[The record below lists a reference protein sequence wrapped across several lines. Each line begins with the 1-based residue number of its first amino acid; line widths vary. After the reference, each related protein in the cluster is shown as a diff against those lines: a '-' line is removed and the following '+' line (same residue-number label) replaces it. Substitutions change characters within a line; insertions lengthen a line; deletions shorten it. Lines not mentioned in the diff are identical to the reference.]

1 LLYEYNYNITYNRIY
16 LDLRKKILLNLFLK
30 SFPTKFQ
37 VAKNKETLKTGKV
50 FYALNNIKTFLENEY
65 IYYNKFTCN
74 FLVVDIDT
82 KELSIKKI
90 IEVLDEY
97 FIKTPTWIIET
108 NAGYQVGFA
117 LEKPFLLQEI
127 RNNKL
132 SEKDKKLRRYA
143 FSMLKNLHK
152 LLNADPNALRL
163 QGFYK
168 NPIGINLEKYKL
180 FVTTN
185 KFNLSEFDIIIN
197 QEKEENKEKFPK
209 KRKGNPGGDFH
220 QDPAKIKK
228 LAKEFLL
235 NFNLNILKKI
245 TAGSRNSFVWY
256 VGMYLSKNTDD
267 WIEKLNTYNLNLSK
281 PLGKEELL
289 QIIKSIENYNNA
301 GKNFVIGRGSIKTRK
316 ERNEYMKQYR
326 LKKGIHKKTR
336 EQQKEENKT
345 KILQAIYKLRI
356 DNKKITIRN
365 IAETAKLSPNK
376 ELANHLSA
384 YANFLKSKERAGIE
398 RALLAGSFAKGSFDA
413 GVKDKLVTLI
423 SEQNSFLD
431 AFLATAPQSIKA
443 YYQEKYQGDAINKV
457 LKMRDEALS
466 GDLSASSI
474 YWFDTITSKINI
486 LKSIDDKISQVA
498 LEKTDKLVK
507 EGFNASMMMVAESIF
522 IMIVLQLFLY
532 LISTNIINS
541 VNALDK
547 QLNEM
552 TSNMDFSKTVHTDS
566 KGEIEK
572 ISNSINALILAA
584 RTAIHDTKINSKQT
598 QENSQ
603 LLEETA
609 STLSSNATTVEALV
623 ANANIMITNLEGNL
637 DSTQEQIIFTTDEL
651 KQTDETLNTFIANLH
666 NVAEKINEGNDKQEM
681 VVNQM
686 SELSNQAS
694 QITSI
699 IAIIGDIAD
708 QTNLLALNAAIEA
721 ARAGEHGRG
730 FAVVAD
736 EVRQLAERTQKSLSE
751 ININVNIITQSIHN
765 ISTDITETS
774 HQFSEISTNADSLI
788 NNANETKEKLQNS
801 VKVSIDSVDKTSH
814 SVEKTKE
821 LMANIDDIVTITYE
835 NKKASNS
842 VDLVSKTLATKAEE
856 LNRDLEKFTT

>member
-1 LLYEYNYNITYNRIY
+1 MLYEYNYNITYNRIY

-365 IAETAKLSPNK
+365 IAEIAKLSKNIVNKYVK
-376 ELANHLSA
+376 EL
-384 YANFLKSKERAGIE
+384 KEDKRFSVLFE
-398 RALLAGSFAKGSFDA
+398 RRQ
-413 GVKDKLVTLI
+413 TCR
-423 SEQNSFLD
+423 
-431 AFLATAPQSIKA
+431 T
-443 YYQEKYQGDAINKV
+443 
-457 LKMRDEALS
+457 
-466 GDLSASSI
+466 
-474 YWFDTITSKINI
+474 
-486 LKSIDDKISQVA
+486 
-498 LEKTDKLVK
+498 
-507 EGFNASMMMVAESIF
+507 
-522 IMIVLQLFLY
+522 
-532 LISTNIINS
+532 
-541 VNALDK
+541 K
-547 QLNEM
+547 QL
-552 TSNMDFSKTVHTDS
+552 SNK
-566 KGEIEK
+566 
-572 ISNSINALILAA
+572 
-584 RTAIHDTKINSKQT
+584 DT
-598 QENSQ
+598 
-603 LLEETA
+603 
-609 STLSSNATTVEALV
+609 
-623 ANANIMITNLEGNL
+623 
-637 DSTQEQIIFTTDEL
+637 
-651 KQTDETLNTFIANLH
+651 
-666 NVAEKINEGNDKQEM
+666 
-681 VVNQM
+681 
-686 SELSNQAS
+686 
-694 QITSI
+694 
-699 IAIIGDIAD
+699 
-708 QTNLLALNAAIEA
+708 
-721 ARAGEHGRG
+721 
-730 FAVVAD
+730 
-736 EVRQLAERTQKSLSE
+736 
-751 ININVNIITQSIHN
+751 
-765 ISTDITETS
+765 
-774 HQFSEISTNADSLI
+774 
-788 NNANETKEKLQNS
+788 
-801 VKVSIDSVDKTSH
+801 
-814 SVEKTKE
+814 
-821 LMANIDDIVTITYE
+821 
-835 NKKASNS
+835 
-842 VDLVSKTLATKAEE
+842 
-856 LNRDLEKFTT
+856 